1 MALTSYL
8 MKELIQRVK
17 PGMSIASMGYPD
29 IIITPDE
36 VSEIVGNVG
45 LKYLDR
51 KVSKRHSVDYLIP
64 DAQDFFKSL
73 DIGLDVYD
81 VVKERG
87 CEIALD
93 LNNIYSN
100 YYAFKE
106 YDVVIDV
113 GTLEHCFNI
122 GQALM
127 NMAKFVKKGGFIIH
141 ENPYNCG
148 NHGFY
153 NLNPTLF
160 HDFYEEN
167 GFELVSMNL
176 VSRTGISNPAPE
188 TSRFYAN
195 GECNL
200 ITVAKRIKVQDFR
213 YPIQTKYKKLLGE

>member
-1 MALTSYL
+1 MALTRF
-8 MKELIQRVK
+8 MMEELLERVR
-17 PGMSIASMGYPD
+17 PGQNIASMGYPD

-51 KVSKRHSVDYLIP
+51 EVSKRHSVDYLIP

-87 CEIALD
+87 CEILCD
-93 LNNIYSN
+93 LNRP
-100 YYAFKE
+100 FPGKK

-127 NMAKFVKKGGFIIH
+127 NMAGFVKKGGFIIH
-141 ENPYNCG
+141 ENPFNWG

-160 HDFYEEN
+160 HDFYTEN
-167 GFELVSMNL
+167 GFELISTHL
-176 VSRTGISNPAPE
+176 VSSKSGVKHVVPE
-188 TSRFYAN
+188 TDRFSVN
-195 GECNL
+195 GESNL
-200 ITVAKRIKVQDFR
+200 LTVAKRIKVQDFR
-213 YPIQTKYKKLLGE
+213 YPIQNKYKQLLGE